1 MRVSSVSQNIFE
13 NVNQNRNKKAVVPAI
28 DTEEKQQTGTQNTVE
43 NISKVSVYNTN
54 SDLIKAKM
62 ISQGEE
68 AQKQTALSCYY
79 QLAEMFPELSFRFT
93 DGVDENGNPK
103 LYGTGYFCK
112 GQADSDQNS
121 GCVINVDKK
130 VIDSMQENK
139 AYADRVKSILSNAE
153 KVTNGFI
160 TNCEEHAKELLQESS
175 LPVSRL
181 PALDFVVDRRV
192 HSGRVPKSQASN
204 RLRLPLFCW
213 IVTSYRRLAVGNER
227 NPPLHAQIWAEPPS
241 TLYRK
246 SADSYIGIDCQ

>member
-13 NVNQNRNKKAVVPAI
+13 NVNQNRNKKTVVPAI

-54 SDLIKAKM
+54 SDLIKTKM

-68 AQKQTALSCYY
+68 AQKQTDLSCYY
-79 QLAEMFPELSFRFT
+79 QLAEMFPELSFHFT

-130 VIDSMQENK
+130 VIDSMQENRT
-139 AYADRVKSILSNAE
+139 YADRVKSILSNAK

-160 TNCEEHAKELLQESS
+160 TNCEEHAKELSTDGYTCT
-175 LPVSRL
+175 VGKVVTRL
-181 PALDFVVDRRV
+181 VDDGGKPAL
-192 HSGRVPKSQASN
+192 
-204 RLRLPLFCW
+204 
-213 IVTSYRRLAVGNER
+213 VTSVQFEYTYQGTEEER
-227 NPPLHAQIWAEPPS
+227 TVDLKWYGTMEELEEKLLEQIKGSMEQRIQE
-241 TLYRK
+241 LLKDRE
-246 SADSYIGIDCQ
+246 